1 MQLDPIIPLL
11 VATILAL
18 ALFGLL
24 MRFARQPL
32 LIGYVLT
39 GFVIGPAVFGLIT
52 DLEMMSRLGAAGVVL
67 LLFFIGMA
75 VSPSDLRKNWK
86 VTIIGTSLQIV
97 LSTFLVI
104 GIGEYLD
111 WPLNR
116 SVLLGFVIAMS
127 STAIVMKLIEDQNM
141 LSTPMGQDAAS
152 ITLVQDLAVI
162 PMILI
167 LSLMSGETISPLTLT
182 TQTIAAAGFLL
193 LMIWL
198 SKPRV
203 IKLPYG
209 KIIEEDHELQVLLA
223 VAFCFGLGLVAALMG
238 LSTAFGAF
246 VAGMLLRIIR
256 EAKWVESSL
265 SGFRVIFVALFF
277 ASIGML
283 VDIKFLAANWAVVSM
298 LAGIVVVVNTILV
311 ATIIKVLG
319 RSWGHSFYV
328 ASMVAQIG
336 EFSFVLAA
344 VGIST
349 GIIAKFAYQ
358 MTISVIV
365 VTLVL
370 SPAWVFIIKKL
381 SKVKIEPPVASA
393 EEVKD
398 TAP

>member
-104 GIGEYLD
+104 GIGEYLG

>member
-209 KIIEEDHELQVLLA
+209 KIIEEDHDLQVLLA

>member
-1 MQLDPIIPLL
+1 MQLDPIIPFV
-11 VATILAL
+11 VATVLAL
-18 ALFGLL
+18 AMFGLL
-24 MRFARQPL
+24 MRVARQPL
-32 LIGYVLT
+32 LIGYVIT
-39 GFVIGPAVFGLIT
+39 GFVIGPAALGLIT
-52 DLEMMSRLGAAGVVL
+52 DLDTMSRLGAAGVVL

-75 VSPSDLRKNWK
+75 VSPSDLRANWK
-86 VTIIGTSLQIV
+86 VAIIGTSLQIT
-97 LSTFLVI
+97 LSTLLVI

-111 WPLNR
+111 WPLSR

-127 STAIVMKLIEDQNM
+127 STAIVMKLLEDQNM

-182 TQTIAAAGFLL
+182 TQTIAAIGFLL

-198 SKPRV
+198 SSPRV

-223 VAFCFGLGLVAALMG
+223 VAFCFGLGLIASLMG

-246 VAGMLLRIIR
+246 VAGMLLRVIR

-277 ASIGML
+277 ASVGML
-283 VDIKFLAANWAVVSM
+283 VDLKFLASNWTEVAM
-298 LAGIVVVVNTILV
+298 LAGIVIVVNTLLV
-311 ATIIKVLG
+311 AVIIKLLG
-319 RSWGHSFYV
+319 RKWGHSFYV
-328 ASMVAQIG
+328 ASMVSQIG

-344 VGIST
+344 VGIAS
-349 GIIAKFAYQ
+349 GIIADFAYQ

-365 VTLVL
+365 VTLIL

-381 SKVKIEPPVASA
+381 SKVKIEHPAVST

-398 TAP
+398 MAP